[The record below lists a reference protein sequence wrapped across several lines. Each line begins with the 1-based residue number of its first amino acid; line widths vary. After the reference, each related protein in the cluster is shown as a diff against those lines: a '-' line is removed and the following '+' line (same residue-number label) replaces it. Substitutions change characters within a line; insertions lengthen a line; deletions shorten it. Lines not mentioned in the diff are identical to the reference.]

1 MDVSVVPSLERGTHV
16 GVLRHAEF
24 KSGLTFELALLFR
37 LVSDTFSK
45 PTKMVAGFRMAQIFS
60 VKIRF
65 FKILKK
71 ITTMTYSIYFGID
84 H

>member
-1 MDVSVVPSLERGTHV
+1 MDVSVVPSLDRGTHV

-45 PTKMVAGFRMAQIFS
+45 PTKMVAGFRIAQIFS
-60 VKIRF
+60 VKLGFSRF
-65 FKILKK
+65 KK
-71 ITTMTYSIYFGID
+71 NYIHDLQYIFWN
-84 H
+84 